1 MGKDYYKILGVS
13 KDSDLKTIKKA
24 YHKKAI
30 KYHPDKNKSPNAKSL
45 FQEISEAYEVLSSP
59 EKRKIYDNY
68 GEDGLKNVCD
78 HLVYLGIND
87 GGPMYDKLK
96 LHNEEN
102 YEDDPEDII
111 QKLDDSYTG
120 FFCYHP
126 SNRSLVVYIVY
137 FF

>member
-1 MGKDYYKILGVS
+1 MKKI
-13 KDSDLKTIKKA
+13 
-24 YHKKAI
+24 
-30 KYHPDKNKSPNAKSL
+30 
-45 FQEISEAYEVLSSP
+45 EINTSELNFHCLVCGTQ
-59 EKRKIYDNY
+59 NV

-102 YEDDPEDII
+102 DEDDPEDII

-137 FF
+137 SFPNKTG